1 MFILHVKWRS
11 TKEDMLMKKSLRLGL
26 VVFLV
31 GLSLLVVTAVRV
43 NSVPKIMNFG
53 NEVEGVTSGWVL
65 YSDFLMFDREFSVN
79 IKANNTVKVYILDDG
94 AVKQWNIDKSVN
106 ADWSYEDVV
115 EGVFSEQPNGR
126 GGYAVLVYLPEDSDT
141 TIKVSLAFSGF
152 EKDLLMFSLA
162 IVGVGILSLVA
173 LLIINLRKRKQYERT
188 KSEDKVMTSRIK

>member
-1 MFILHVKWRS
+1 
-11 TKEDMLMKKSLRLGL
+11 MKKSLRLGL

-65 YSDFLMFDREFSVN
+65 YPDFLMFDREFSVN

-115 EGVFSEQPNGR
+115 EGVFSEQPTGR